1 MQISTLTHSIRR
13 TALLLALGLVASLWL
28 APMTFAQPT
37 PEQMKER
44 MAIRTDTLIQ
54 QLNLTAEQQD
64 PVRAILEASNT
75 KRMEFRDKARESG
88 SFAGMREDMTAL
100 NQETT
105 MKLGEVLTEEQMA
118 KYKKIQEEQA
128 SQRGGRRGGGRSGS

>member
-13 TALLLALGLVASLWL
+13 AAFFLALGLVASLWL

-54 QLNLTAEQQD
+54 QLNLTAEQQE

-75 KRMEFRDKARESG
+75 KRMELRDKARESG

-100 NQETT
+100 NEETA

-118 KYKKIQEEQA
+118 QYKKIQEEQA
-128 SQRGGRRGGGRSGS
+128 SQRGGRRGGDRSGS

>member
-1 MQISTLTHSIRR
+1 MQALTLNDSLRR
-13 TALLLALGLVASLWL
+13 VALLLAIGLVASLWL
-28 APMTFAQPT
+28 APLTFAQRLS
-37 PEQMKER
+37 PEEMKER

-75 KRMEFRDKARESG
+75 KRLELTAQARESG
-88 SFAGMREDMTAL
+88 SFRGMREDMDAL
-100 NQETT
+100 NEETA

-118 KYKKIQEEQA
+118 QYKKIQEEQA
-128 SQRGGRRGGGRSGS
+128 AQRRQRRGGQ

>member
-1 MQISTLTHSIRR
+1 MQALTLNDSLRR
-13 TALLLALGLVASLWL
+13 VAFLLAIGLVASLWL
-28 APMTFAQPT
+28 APLTFAQRQMPSQ
-37 PEQMKER
+37 EEMKER

-75 KRMEFRDKARESG
+75 KQLELRAQARESG
-88 SFAGMREDMTAL
+88 SFGSMREGVTAL
-100 NQETT
+100 NEETE

-118 KYKKIQEEQA
+118 QYKKIQEEQA
-128 SQRGGRRGGGRSGS
+128 AQRRRRRGQ

>member
-1 MQISTLTHSIRR
+1 MQTSTLTHSIRR
-13 TALLLALGLVASLWL
+13 VAFFLALGLVMSLWL

-75 KRMEFRDKARESG
+75 KQLELRAQARESG
-88 SFAGMREDMTAL
+88 SFGSMREGVTAL
-100 NQETT
+100 NEETE
-105 MKLGEVLTEEQMA
+105 MKLGAVLTEEQMA
-118 KYKKIQEEQA
+118 TYKKIQEEQA
-128 SQRGGRRGGGRSGS
+128 AQRRRRRGGQ

>member
-1 MQISTLTHSIRR
+1 MQALTLNDSLRR
-13 TALLLALGLVASLWL
+13 VALLLAIGLVASLWL
-28 APMTFAQPT
+28 APLTVAQRLS
-37 PEQMKER
+37 PEEMKER

-75 KRMEFRDKARESG
+75 KRLEFITAARESG
-88 SFAGMREDMTAL
+88 SFMEMRDDMAALDEETA
-100 NQETT
+100 

-118 KYKKIQEEQA
+118 QYKKIQEEQA
-128 SQRGGRRGGGRSGS
+128 AQRRQRRGGQ

>member
-1 MQISTLTHSIRR
+1 MQALTLNDSLRR
-13 TALLLALGLVASLWL
+13 VAFLLAIGLVASLWL
-28 APMTFAQPT
+28 APLTFAQRQMPSQ
-37 PEQMKER
+37 EEMKER

-75 KRMEFRDKARESG
+75 KQLELRAQARESG
-88 SFAGMREDMTAL
+88 SFGSMREGVTAL
-100 NQETT
+100 NEETE

-118 KYKKIQEEQA
+118 QYKKIQEEQA
-128 SQRGGRRGGGRSGS
+128 TQRRRRRGQ

>member
-13 TALLLALGLVASLWL
+13 AALFLALGLVMSLWL

-44 MAIRTDTLIQ
+44 MAARTDTLIQ

-75 KRMEFRDKARESG
+75 KRMELRDKARESG
-88 SFAGMREDMTAL
+88 SFAGMWEDMTAL
-100 NQETT
+100 NEETA

-118 KYKKIQEEQA
+118 KYKKIQEEQTGR
-128 SQRGGRRGGGRSGS
+128 RGGRRGGGRSGR